1 MKKIISLLISL
12 SLLLSIGLCAL
23 AAGES
28 EKSDPV
34 RPAYAGVT
42 VLEDGSV
49 LATDSWNKV
58 IWKISGG
65 KAEIF
70 AGKIP
75 VADLTGEP
83 QGRYNDGKSE
93 DAFFMSPCAIVPFL
107 DGFAVSDPA
116 ANVIR
121 YVTETKVMTLSG
133 SGTAGLRN
141 GKAQNARF
149 NNPTGLAADDKGG
162 LYIADTG
169 NNCVRYMSSTGSV
182 RILITNLSAPT
193 GLAYHGGKLY
203 IVESGK
209 NRVLTAVGSSYE
221 VLCGSFSYAEDADE
235 YYGGFSNGKAA
246 RARFDHPSSVA
257 VSEDG
262 RVFISDPVNHAIRYL
277 KDGRV
282 YTLKKGDGIVARPVE
297 PNGIFISGNYLYA
310 ADGAGDIL
318 KYSIKEKV
326 FSDVAATAWY
336 AEGTAESVR
345 LGLIAGTSKTTFS
358 PEVPTTRA
366 MFVTML
372 ARFQSSLD
380 GTTRIDGDSTFNDM
394 TEETWWSASARWA
407 ADAGIVKGM
416 PDGAFA
422 PDKPITR
429 EQMATMLYRYAE
441 YLGLATG
448 LSADL
453 SSFPDSGE
461 VSSWALEGMEYAVGS
476 GLIEGSD
483 GSLLPTKDATRAQ
496 AVTVFLRLLPA
507 AEG

>member
-28 EKSDPV
+28 EKFDPV

-326 FSDVAATAWY
+326 FSDVAETAWY

-345 LGLIAGTSKTTFS
+345 LGLITGTGKTTFS

-380 GTTRIDGDSTFNDM
+380 GTTRIDGDSTFKDM

-416 PDGAFA
+416 PDGTFA

-461 VSSWALEGMEYAVGS
+461 VRSWALEGMEYAVGS

-483 GSLLPTKDATRAQ
+483 GSLLPAKDATRAQ

>member
-28 EKSDPV
+28 EKFDPV

-193 GLAYHGGKLY
+193 GLAYHDGKLY

-209 NRVLTAVGSSYE
+209 NRVLTATGSSYE
-221 VLCGSFSYAEDADE
+221 ALCGSFSYAEDADE

-326 FSDVAATAWY
+326 FSDVAETAWY

-345 LGLIAGTSKTTFS
+345 LGLITGTGKTTFS

-380 GTTRIDGDSTFNDM
+380 GTTRIDGDSTFKDM

-416 PDGAFA
+416 PDGTFA

-448 LSADL
+448 LSAGL

-461 VSSWALEGMEYAVGS
+461 VRSWALEGMEYAVGS

-483 GSLLPTKDATRAQ
+483 GSLLPAKDATRAQ

>member
-28 EKSDPV
+28 EKFDPV

-193 GLAYHGGKLY
+193 GLAYHDGKLY

-326 FSDVAATAWY
+326 FSDVAETAWY

-345 LGLIAGTSKTTFS
+345 LGLITGTGKTTFS

-380 GTTRIDGDSTFNDM
+380 GTTRIDGDSTFKDM

-416 PDGAFA
+416 PDGTFA

-483 GSLLPTKDATRAQ
+483 GSLLPAKDATRAQ

>member
-65 KAEIF
+65 KSEIF

>member
-42 VLEDGSV
+42 VLEDGTV

-107 DGFAVSDPA
+107 EGYAVSDPA

-326 FSDVAATAWY
+326 FSDVAETAWY

-358 PEVPTTRA
+358 PEVSTTRA

-380 GTTRIDGDSTFNDM
+380 GTTRIDGDSTFKDM

-416 PDGAFA
+416 PDGTFA

-483 GSLLPTKDATRAQ
+483 GSLLPAKDATRAQ

>member
-42 VLEDGSV
+42 VLEDGTV

-107 DGFAVSDPA
+107 EGYAVSDPA

-193 GLAYHGGKLY
+193 GLAYHDGKLY

-209 NRVLTAVGSSYE
+209 NRVLTATGSSYE
-221 VLCGSFSYAEDADE
+221 ALCGSFSYAEDADE

-326 FSDVAATAWY
+326 FSDVAETAWY

-345 LGLIAGTSKTTFS
+345 LGLITGTGKTTFS
-358 PEVPTTRA
+358 PEVSTTRA

-416 PDGAFA
+416 PDGTFA

-441 YLGLATG
+441 YLGLEDD

-461 VSSWALEGMEYAVGS
+461 VSSWALEGMEYAVAS

-483 GSLLPTKDATRAQ
+483 GNLLPTKDATRAQ

>member
-262 RVFISDPVNHAIRYL
+262 RVFRQQRESPCIQYL
-277 KDGRV
+277 
-282 YTLKKGDGIVARPVE
+282 
-297 PNGIFISGNYLYA
+297 
-310 ADGAGDIL
+310 
-318 KYSIKEKV
+318 
-326 FSDVAATAWY
+326 
-336 AEGTAESVR
+336 
-345 LGLIAGTSKTTFS
+345 
-358 PEVPTTRA
+358 
-366 MFVTML
+366 
-372 ARFQSSLD
+372 
-380 GTTRIDGDSTFNDM
+380 
-394 TEETWWSASARWA
+394 
-407 ADAGIVKGM
+407 
-416 PDGAFA
+416 
-422 PDKPITR
+422 
-429 EQMATMLYRYAE
+429 
-441 YLGLATG
+441 
-448 LSADL
+448 
-453 SSFPDSGE
+453 
-461 VSSWALEGMEYAVGS
+461 
-476 GLIEGSD
+476 
-483 GSLLPTKDATRAQ
+483 
-496 AVTVFLRLLPA
+496 
-507 AEG
+507 